1 MIKKTIYLFALLL
14 AFTVAAN
21 AQSADEKNIDN
32 AGKLL
37 NRGLINKDIKLLDRL
52 ALPTLSYGHSSGA
65 VEDKAAFLKAVASG
79 PVTYVSIDISNQ
91 TITITGNVA
100 ITRQTQTLKLIND
113 GKPTDF
119 KIGNALIWKKVNNLW
134 KLLAKQGF
142 KLS

>member
-14 AFTVAAN
+14 AFTVTAK

-37 NRGLINKDIKLLDRL
+37 NRGLINRDIKLLNRL
-52 ALPTLSYGHSSGA
+52 TLPNLSYGHSSGV
-65 VEDKAAFLKAVASG
+65 VENKAAFTKAVADG
-79 PVTYVSIDISNQ
+79 PVRYISIDVADQ
-91 TITITGNVA
+91 TITVTGNVA
-100 ITRQTQTLKLIND
+100 ITRQIQTLKLIND
-113 GKPTDF
+113 GKPTDL
-119 KIGNALIWKKVNNLW
+119 KIGNMLIWKKVKNNW

>member
-14 AFTVAAN
+14 VFTLAAK
-21 AQSADEKNIDN
+21 AQSADEIAIDN

-37 NRGLINKDIKLLDRL
+37 NRGLINRDIKLLVRL
-52 ALPTLSYGHSSGA
+52 TLPTLSYGHSSGA
-65 VEDKAAFLKAVASG
+65 VENKAAFTKAVADG
-79 PVTYVSIDISNQ
+79 PVRYISIDIADQ

-100 ITRQTQTLKLIND
+100 ITRQIQTLKLIND
-113 GKPTDF
+113 GKPTDL
-119 KIGNALIWKKVNNLW
+119 KIGNMLIWKKVKNNW

>member
-14 AFTVAAN
+14 AFTFAAK
-21 AQSADEKNIDN
+21 AQSANEIAVDN

-37 NRGLINKDIKLLDRL
+37 NRGLINKDIKLLNRL
-52 ALPTLSYGHSSGA
+52 TLANLSYGHSSGA
-65 VEDKAAFLKAVASG
+65 IEDKAAFLKAVGSG

-91 TITITGNVA
+91 TISISGNIA
-100 ITRQTQTLKLIND
+100 ITRQIQTLKLIND
-113 GKPTDF
+113 GKPTDL
-119 KIGNALIWKKVNNLW
+119 KIGNMLIWKKVNNLW

>member
-1 MIKKTIYLFALLL
+1 MIKKTIYLFIILL
-14 AFTVAAN
+14 ALTVAAK
-21 AQSADEKNIDN
+21 AQSADEIAVDN

-37 NRGLINKDIKLLDRL
+37 NRGLINRDIKLLNRL
-52 ALPTLSYGHSSGA
+52 TLAKLSYGHSSGN

-79 PVTYVSIDISNQ
+79 PVTYVSIDIADQ
-91 TITITGNVA
+91 TISINGNIA

-113 GKPTDF
+113 GKPTDL
-119 KIGNALIWKKVNNLW
+119 KIGNMLIWKKVNNLW

>member
-14 AFTVAAN
+14 ALTVAAK
-21 AQSADEKNIDN
+21 AQSTDEAAIDN

-37 NRGLINKDIKLLDRL
+37 NRGLINRDIKLLNRL
-52 ALPTLSYGHSSGA
+52 ALPNLSYGHSSGA
-65 VEDKAAFLKAVASG
+65 VENKAAFTKAVADG
-79 PVTYVSIDISNQ
+79 PVRYISIDVADQ

-100 ITRQTQTLKLIND
+100 VTRQIQTLKLIND
-113 GKPTDF
+113 GKPTDL
-119 KIGNALIWKKVNNLW
+119 KIGNMLIWKKVKNTW

>member
-14 AFTVAAN
+14 VFTVAAK
-21 AQSADEKNIDN
+21 AQSADEQNIDN

-37 NRGLINKDIKLLDRL
+37 NRGLINRDIKLLNRL
-52 ALPTLSYGHSSGA
+52 ALPNLSYGHSSGA
-65 VEDKAAFLKAVASG
+65 VENKAAFTKAVADG
-79 PVTYVSIDISNQ
+79 PVRYISIDVADQ

-100 ITRQTQTLKLIND
+100 ITRQIQTLKLIND
-113 GKPTDF
+113 GKPTDL
-119 KIGNALIWKKVNNLW
+119 KIGNMLIWKKVKNTW

>member
-14 AFTVAAN
+14 ALTVTVK

-52 ALPTLSYGHSSGA
+52 VLPTLSYGHSSGN
-65 VEDKAAFLKAVASG
+65 VEDKAAFLKAVAGG

-91 TITITGNVA
+91 AITITGNVA

-113 GKPTDF
+113 GKPTDL
-119 KIGNALIWKKVNNLW
+119 KIGNMLIWKKVNHLW